1 MIFLRVNKKCFNAF
15 TGIAVGICNGFF
27 GSGGGMIAVPM
38 LEKGGSEAKKAH
50 ATSIAITLPL
60 SIISGLVYFKG
71 GSLDFSQAVTTW
83 DSWCGSG
90 CNAHEKAFKQSAETY
105 FRTAYD
111 NSRRADIYE
120 IG

>member
-38 LEKGGSEAKKAH
+38 LEKGGS
-50 ATSIAITLPL
+50 
-60 SIISGLVYFKG
+60 
-71 GSLDFSQAVTTW
+71 
-83 DSWCGSG
+83 G